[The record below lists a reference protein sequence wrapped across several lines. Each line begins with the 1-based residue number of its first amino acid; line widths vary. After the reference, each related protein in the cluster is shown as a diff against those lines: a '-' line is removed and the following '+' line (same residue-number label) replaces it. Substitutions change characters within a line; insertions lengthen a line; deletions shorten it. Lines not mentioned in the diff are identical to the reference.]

1 MRVDETG
8 TPSLYNIFDFVLA
21 TVYCSIPVMHKYK
34 VMHFDDE
41 IMWCNVHE

>member
-21 TVYCSIPVMHKYK
+21 AVYCSIPVISISTRPCTLMMK
-34 VMHFDDE
+34 
-41 IMWCNVHE
+41 